1 MTYETI
7 IYDLT
12 DGVATITLNRPEVYN
27 ALNTKLIQEITEAIQ
42 VAENDIS
49 VRVVVLTAVG
59 EKSFCAGADLK
70 SGMGGNV
77 SLGESLRA
85 NYNPMIE
92 AIRNIPK
99 PVLCKLNG
107 LAAGAGCSLALACDL
122 VIAADDTY
130 LCQIFVNIGLMPDAG
145 STFFLPRL
153 IGIQRAFE
161 IVSTGRK
168 VPTTEAAQIGLIYQ
182 AVPRPVLE
190 STVSQLVEYYK
201 KAPTQ
206 AIGTMKRVLNQS
218 FQSDL
223 AQMLELEAAA
233 QDQLGQT
240 HDAAEG
246 IMAFLQKRKA
256 VYKGL

>member
-1 MTYETI
+1 MYQTI
-7 IYDLT
+7 IYELQ
-12 DGVATITLNRPEVYN
+12 DGVATVALNRPEVYN
-27 ALNTKLIQEITEAIQ
+27 ALNAKLIQEITTAIKTAEAD
-42 VAENDIS
+42 AA

-59 EKSFCAGADLK
+59 EKAFCAGADLK
-70 SGMGGNV
+70 AGMSGGV
-77 SLGESLRA
+77 SLGENLRT

-99 PVLCKLNG
+99 PVICKLNG

-122 VIAADDTY
+122 IVATDDTY

-153 IGIQRAFE
+153 VGMQRAFE
-161 IVSTGRK
+161 IASTGRK

-182 AVPRPVLE
+182 AVPRTELE
-190 STVSQLVEYYK
+190 NTVSQLVDYYK
-201 KAPTQ
+201 NAPTQ
-206 AIGTMKRVLNQS
+206 AIGVMKRVLNQS
-218 FQSDL
+218 YQSDL
-223 AQMLELEAAA
+223 AQMLELEAVN
-233 QDQLGQT
+233 QDQLGRS

-256 VYKGL
+256 VYKGQ